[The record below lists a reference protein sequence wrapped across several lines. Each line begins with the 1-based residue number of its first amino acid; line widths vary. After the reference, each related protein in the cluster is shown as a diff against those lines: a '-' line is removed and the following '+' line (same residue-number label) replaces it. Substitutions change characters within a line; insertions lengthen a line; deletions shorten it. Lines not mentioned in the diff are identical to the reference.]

1 MHIGPASHQFSKH
14 LLKTY
19 SVLSTMPGTGV
30 TKMNGTWSLSKKHT
44 IIERCIK
51 RVGNTKE
58 QAIDCTVNS

>member
-1 MHIGPASHQFSKH
+1 
-14 LLKTY
+14 
-19 SVLSTMPGTGV
+19 MPGTGV